1 MQFTGLGIGL
11 ALMALLLLFFAVRLL
26 VTKHWLLGWLRGM
39 FGLTLLAVSV
49 LAGLLAYDIST
60 YQQIPKNK
68 PVFTLS
74 AQAEGAQ
81 RYRVKIFEGR
91 HEHSFLLD
99 GELWQLEARQLEWK
113 SLAHLIGLE
122 AGYRLDN
129 IKGRFITVEQQEA
142 ARFTQ
147 IQLTESLYGIDA
159 WQAVRYFDRDLFVIE
174 AKPLRV
180 KYLPLADGAVYS
192 VSLVATGLLAK
203 PVNKAAE
210 QALKNWQ

>member
-11 ALMALLLLFFAVRLL
+11 ALLILLLAAHILI
-26 VTKHWLLGWLRGM
+26 TKHWLLGWLRGM
-39 FGLTLLAVSV
+39 MGLSLLAVSV
-49 LAGLLAYDIST
+49 LGGLLAYDIST

-81 RYRVKIFEGR
+81 RYRIKIFEGER
-91 HEHSFLLD
+91 ERSLLLD
-99 GELWQLEARQLEWK
+99 GELWQLEAKQLEWK

-129 IKGRFITVEQQEA
+129 IKGRFITIEQQET

-147 IQLTESLYGIDA
+147 VQLAKSLYGVDA
-159 WQAVRYFDRDLFVIE
+159 WQAIRHFGNNLFFVE
-174 AKPLRV
+174 AKPLGV
-180 KYLPLADGAVYS
+180 KYLPLADGAV
-192 VSLVATGLLAK
+192 
-203 PVNKAAE
+203 
-210 QALKNWQ
+210 

>member
-1 MQFTGLGIGL
+1 MQFTGLAIGL
-11 ALMALLLLFFAVRLL
+11 ALLALLVLFFAARLL
-26 VTKHWLLGWLRGM
+26 ITKHWLLGWLRGM
-39 FGLTLLAVSV
+39 FGLILLAASV
-49 LAGLLAYDIST
+49 LGGLLAYDIST

-68 PVFTLS
+68 PMFTLS

-81 RYRVKIFEGR
+81 RYRIKIFEGER
-91 HEHSFLLD
+91 EHSFLLD
-99 GELWQLEARQLEWK
+99 GELWQLEAKQLEWK
-113 SLAHLIGLE
+113 NIAHLIGLE

-147 IQLTESLYGIDA
+147 VQLTDSLYGVDA
-159 WQAVRYFDRDLFVIE
+159 WQTVRYFGSDLFILE

-192 VSLVATGLLAK
+192 VSLVATGLLAT

-210 QALKNWQ
+210 QALKDWQ